1 MLRKISLLSL
11 IICLQLSVHGQKAQ
25 TSPTAVFNRRPVSF
39 VENQGQVDSHVRFL
53 AQAGNGRIYLT
64 SVEEVLALD
73 SSTAKDNA
81 ANSRSPRE
89 NAKHSQAAKERPQ
102 ISVLRMKWVGAN
114 PNPQILAEQPLS
126 GRVNYLIGRD
136 PSRWHTNLPTY
147 ARVRYRELYTGVDAV
162 FYGTDGELEY
172 DLVLSPGTNP
182 RKISFILDGIKS
194 MQVADDGDLVLSLEN
209 GRRKVRQLRP
219 IVYQQVNGA
228 RRLLAAHYVIHRDKT
243 VGFEVAGVDRN
254 LPLVIDPRLS
264 YSTYI
269 GSNTVD
275 TVSSVAVDQFG
286 DAYITGSTVFGF
298 PTKNPAQ
305 QNQLKMDAF
314 VTKFSSNGGSL
325 IYSTI
330 LGGSSFDNGN
340 AIAVDHS
347 GSAYVGGETS
357 STDFPTTPGAFQPP
371 AGSIDADNGFITKLS
386 PSGSSFVYSLLLGG
400 GDLDQI
406 RALALDSQHRVYVTG
421 FTCSTNFPA
430 RNAFQPVT
438 NGQNCADGGGDA
450 FVTRVNAA
458 GTDLDYS
465 TYLDGTIASIG
476 NGIAVDSTFHAYVT
490 GATESPDFP
499 TTPGAFQTT
508 LKAKVIPGFP
518 HDTAQRNAFVT
529 KFSADGRSLVY
540 STFLGGTADD
550 VASAIALDPDGR
562 ACVAGGAT
570 SPDFPVTSGAFQKTL
585 HGSGD
590 AFVTKLQLS
599 GGGLFYSTFLGGSG
613 GDGASSIAVDSLG
626 RAYVAGGTSSTDFP
640 VLNPIQ
646 AHLAGAQD
654 AFVTKLSATGNTLF
668 FSTYL
673 GGTDVDVAN
682 SIRLDSVGNIF
693 VGGATDSTNFPTTTG
708 AFSRTKKSGTDGWV
722 AKITP

>member
-1 MLRKISLLSL
+1 MPRKVFLPSL
-11 IICLQLSVHGQKAQ
+11 IICLQLSLHAQKAQ
-25 TSPTAVFNRRPVSF
+25 INPAAAFNRLRVSF

-53 AQAGNGRIYLT
+53 AQAGNGTIYLT
-64 SVEEVLALD
+64 PAEQVLALD
-73 SSTAKDNA
+73 SRTAKDTA
-81 ANSRSPRE
+81 ANSRT
-89 NAKHSQAAKERPQ
+89 AKSTPQ
-102 ISVLRMKWVGAN
+102 ISVLRMKWLGAN
-114 PNPQILAEQPLS
+114 PNPLMAAEQPLP
-126 GRVNYLIGRD
+126 GKINYLIGRD
-136 PSRWHTNLPTY
+136 PSRWQPNLPTY
-147 ARVRYRELYTGVDAV
+147 ARVRYGELYPGVDAV
-162 FYGTDGELEY
+162 FYGREGEIEY
-172 DLVLSPGTNP
+172 DLILSPGTSP
-182 RKISFILDGIKS
+182 GKISFALDGAKQIKL
-194 MQVADDGDLVLSLEN
+194 AANGDLVLSLEN
-209 GRRKVRQLRP
+209 GRSKVRQLKP
-219 IVYQQVNGA
+219 TVYQQVNGT
-228 RRLLAAHYVIHRDKT
+228 RRLLAARYVIRRDKT
-243 VGFEVAGVDRN
+243 VGFEVTGYDRK
-254 LPLVIDPRLS
+254 LPLVIDPRLA

-330 LGGSSFDNGN
+330 LGGSSFDSGN
-340 AIAVDHS
+340 AIAVDRF
-347 GSAYVGGETS
+347 GSTYVGGETS
-357 STDFPTTPGAFQPP
+357 STDFPTTPGAFQPAP
-371 AGSIDADNGFITKLS
+371 GSTDADNGFITKLS
-386 PSGSSFVYSLLLGG
+386 PSGSSFIYSLLLGG
-400 GDLDQI
+400 GDEDQI
-406 RALALDSQHRVYVTG
+406 RALALDTQHRVYVTG

-438 NGQNCADGGGDA
+438 LGQNCADGGGDA

-499 TTPGAFQTT
+499 TTPGAFQTI
-508 LKAKVIPGFP
+508 LKAQVIPGFP
-518 HDTAQRNAFVT
+518 HDTPQRNAFVT

-570 SPDFPVTSGAFQKTL
+570 SRDFPVTAGALQKTL

-613 GDGASSIAVDSLG
+613 GDGASSIAVDGFG

-646 AHLAGAQD
+646 AHLGGAQD

-673 GGTDVDVAN
+673 GGTNVDVAN
-682 SIRLDSVGNIF
+682 SIRLDGQGNVF
-693 VGGATDSTNFPTTTG
+693 VGGATDSTNFPTTPG
-708 AFSRTKKSGTDGWV
+708 AFSRAKKQGTDGWV